1 MKRVFWLVVV
11 VCVLQFLF
19 GPLPLTSAK
28 NTGRG
33 ISELYASYYDL
44 PDLEEDSFVITK
56 PYTEPID
63 FLLEEWFGT
72 WPFENLKLTEEL
84 EDGQEYS
91 VSWEGILNVPGKGK
105 YTFILVDVDDGAR
118 IFIND
123 TWITDAGWLWPDPD
137 HLPSPQRVLLKK
149 GQYKIRIDY
158 KQRVYYVASLQV
170 RWSGPKFSEEVIP
183 ASSQKRGYI
192 AATHVHSV
200 YSDGFLRVGTILR
213 RVNKK
218 LKKENGGVCN
228 ITDHEFD
235 FESVDEWTWTD
246 EDFRV
251 TGKVNPV
258 RGEEWGRQVD
268 TDNDGHSDT
277 ETGHCTVF
285 NIDTSSDEPIQMEHE
300 SDGSGDVPMETYE
313 TFLEKASQRGALV
326 WANHPTNNHLPWRP
340 RVNDFNRDNKNDK
353 YYYDAGDWVMGIEG
367 RMVGSEV
374 WTGAWHNLV
383 MENQDAVDW
392 WQRVLAEGKRKV
404 VGMAGSDYH
413 WSQDILGPCD
423 RVYAKSNS
431 PEDMAAAIKKGRVIM
446 VKNQKSPFAVL
457 EADANGDGIYGVFSG
472 DTIGVGG
479 TREVTFRIT
488 CYDSKKKNRLRI
500 YTSSS
505 GYQEVKC
512 RRGDPWV
519 YTFSD
524 MFQAD
529 DTDFVRVEFRKKDG
543 NMISMTNP
551 IYINIY

>member
-1 MKRVFWLVVV
+1 MTKRAFSMVAV

-19 GPLPLTSAK
+19 GPLPLTFAQ

-33 ISELYASYYDL
+33 
-44 PDLEEDSFVITK
+44 EEDSFVITK

-84 EDGQEYS
+84 EDGQDYS
-91 VSWEGILNVPGKGK
+91 VRWEGILNVPAKGK
-105 YTFILVDVDDGAR
+105 YTFILANVDDGAR

-123 TWITDAGWLWPDPD
+123 AWITDVGWRWPDPD
-137 HLPSPQRVLLKK
+137 YYPSPQTIFLKK

-158 KQRVYYVASLQV
+158 EQRLYYRASLQV

-192 AATHVHSV
+192 AATHVHSI
-200 YSDGFLRVGTILR
+200 YSDGILKVGTILR
-213 RVNKK
+213 RVNRK

-228 ITDHEFD
+228 ITDHAEE
-235 FESVDEWTWTD
+235 FESVDEWAWTD
-246 EDFRV
+246 EDFRA

-268 TDNDGHSDT
+268 TNNDGDPDT
-277 ETGHCTVF
+277 ETGHATVF

-300 SDGSGDVPMETYE
+300 SGGSGDVPMRTYE

-326 WANHPTNNHLPWRP
+326 WANHPTNIALPWRP
-340 RVNDFNRDNKNDK
+340 GVNDFTKDSNGDGD
-353 YYYDAGDWVMGIEG
+353 YYDAGDWFMGIEG

-374 WTGAWHNLV
+374 WTSGWYNSL
-383 MENQDAVDW
+383 MFNQIAVNW

-431 PEDMAAAIKKGRVIM
+431 PEDMAAAIRKGRVIM
-446 VKNQKSPFAVL
+446 VRNQKSPFAVL
-457 EADANGDGIYGVFSG
+457 EADANGDGIYEVFSG
-472 DTIGVGG
+472 DTIDVSGP
-479 TREVTFRIT
+479 REVTFRIT
-488 CYDSKKKNRLRI
+488 CYDSKKKYRLRI

-519 YTFSD
+519 YTFPSI
-524 MFQAD
+524 FQAL
-529 DTDFVRVEFRKKDG
+529 DTDFVRVEFRKKNG
-543 NMISMTNP
+543 SMISMTNP
-551 IYINIY
+551 IYINID